1 VNRFD
6 LQELAN
12 IRIREAETLLHA
24 SLFDGAYYLA
34 GYAVECA
41 LKACIAKQT
50 REFDFPDRAVV
61 NDSYTHD
68 LDKLVRVAGLDAE
81 RQDRSRVSKQFEINW
96 ALVKDWS
103 EGSRYDLNDEQ
114 KARDFVRAVADRRT
128 GVLGWLKG
136 HW

>member
-1 VNRFD
+1 MNRFD
-6 LQELAN
+6 LQELAK

-41 LKACIAKQT
+41 LKACVAKQT

-81 RQDRSRVSKQFEINW
+81 RQARSRVSKQFEINW

-103 EGSRYDLNDEQ
+103 EGSRYDRNDEQ
-114 KARDFVRAVADRRT
+114 KARDFVRAVTDRRT
-128 GVLGWLKG
+128 GVLGWLKA